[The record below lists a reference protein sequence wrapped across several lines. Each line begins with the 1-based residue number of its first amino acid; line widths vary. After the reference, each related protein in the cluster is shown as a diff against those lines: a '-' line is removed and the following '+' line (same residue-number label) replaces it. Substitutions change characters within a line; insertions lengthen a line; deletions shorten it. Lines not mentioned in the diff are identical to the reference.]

1 MISLLW
7 LFVGVLVGLLM
18 VSVFIPP
25 VRESQDVPTPDKS
38 SVFFTKTGCVKFKT
52 TEVPCS
58 GDSKSLN
65 FIASTQ

>member
-1 MISLLW
+1 MISILW
-7 LFVGVLVGLLM
+7 LFAGVIVGLLM

-25 VRESQDVPTPDKS
+25 VRESQGVPTPDKS
-38 SVFFTKTGCVKFKT
+38 TAFFTKSGCVKFKA

-65 FIASTQ
+65 FIASSQ